1 MMGKKRARLDQLLGQ
16 AGGEPGNGRKIL
28 LVSAA
33 LLFLVVVVQ
42 AGWNRYS
49 AVQRNLEQ
57 EIDLL
62 TVQLEKQ
69 KRIVEQS
76 QVYRQTNQE
85 LKDLRQEIV
94 STKLI
99 QGDTPA
105 LAEAKLQNLITN
117 MAKDY
122 EVNILS
128 MRMLP
133 RERERFFTVVHMGIS
148 GRSEIKAIKDFVAHI
163 EHEERFISISK
174 LEIKIVNRREER
186 YFNFSAQ
193 IEALASI

>member
-1 MMGKKRARLDQLLGQ
+1 MMGKKKARLDQLLGQ

-28 LVSAA
+28 LVSAG
-33 LLFLVVVVQ
+33 LLLLVVAAQ
-42 AGWNRYS
+42 AGWSRYS

-133 RERERFFTVVHMGIS
+133 REKERFFTVVHMGIS